1 MKVGSGNSP
10 AVAMKQRYPLKGV
23 ESGRKRMYVGLTC
36 KGHKPAASPLTSN
49 TGSAPWFPV
58 QFSSATCARCASFPV
73 LMGSARPVH
82 LPRQLMK
89 NLATGVLAP
98 DISSSVVTM
107 PGLRLWM
114 PTLRMLACGQGA
126 NRRGRPTERTAAGG
140 RRSAAG
146 NL

>member
-1 MKVGSGNSP
+1 MRW
-10 AVAMKQRYPLKGV
+10 AH
-23 ESGRKRMYVGLTC
+23 GL
-36 KGHKPAASPLTSN
+36 KGHKPTASPLTSN

-58 QFSSATCARCASFPV
+58 QLRSATCARCKGLPV

-126 NRRGRPTERTAAGG
+126 NRRGRQFERTAA
-140 RRSAAG
+140 R
-146 NL
+146 